1 MDSLP
6 SANMRQ
12 HKLDQQRRLIEEKQR
27 QKRAQQNKKIGQC
40 SWGPVVR
47 LSIIRLSPEYSVNT
61 QSAGKRQIISLK
73 P

>member
-27 QKRAQQNKKIGQC
+27 QKRAQQNKKIGQF
-40 SWGPVVR
+40 SWGTSDR
-47 LSIIRLSPEYSVNT
+47 LPITRHLFRAE
-61 QSAGKRQIISLK
+61 
-73 P
+73 

>member
-1 MDSLP
+1 MYICRMDSLP

-40 SWGPVVR
+40 SWGPVAR
-47 LSIIRLSPEYSVNT
+47 LSITRHFFRAE
-61 QSAGKRQIISLK
+61 
-73 P
+73 